1 MLFAFTLFI
10 MVAITIVLSV
20 LIFVFY
26 DNTTNPVMAVCIIVL
41 GLVFCL
47 ILPFKDVAYN
57 EGQIDALNG
66 KQKFKL
72 ITKVVEVQETVK
84 KTVIVPELK

>member
-1 MLFAFTLFI
+1 MPFAFTLFI

-20 LIFVFY
+20 LTFEFY
-26 DNTTNPVMAVCIIVL
+26 DNTTNPVMAVCIVL
-41 GLVFCL
+41 LVLVLCFM
-47 ILPFKDVAYN
+47 LPLKTIAYN

-72 ITKVVEVQETVK
+72 ITKVIEVQETVK